1 MSKNNDGIGFLVGLL
16 AGTALGVSVGMI
28 LAPRSGKESRRLLND
43 KFEIYRR
50 RAAEAASEIQ
60 ANTSEV
66 LAQGR
71 RYYDNMREHYN
82 KAKSNQNQGQSI
94 ENPNPEQYAENSAVE
109 EEFDPQD
116 LGLN

>member
-1 MSKNNDGIGFLVGLL
+1 MSKNNDGIGFFVGLL
-16 AGTALGVSVGMI
+16 AGTALGISVGMI

-43 KFEIYRR
+43 KLEVYRR

-66 LAQGR
+66 LAQGK

-82 KAKSNQNQGQSI
+82 KAKTNNGQGQDIDNLKQS
-94 ENPNPEQYAENSAVE
+94 AEDSAFE
-109 EEFDPQD
+109 EDCELHD
-116 LGLN
+116 LD